1 MRAFATP
8 ARLVMGVFFIQAFL
22 FANWLPR
29 IPDVQAAIG
38 IGPADLAVALIGM
51 SIGTYLALP
60 FVGILIARLTPRKT
74 IMIGFVCYC
83 MAIALPGWSWS
94 TPSLFVALF
103 LIGLCHPVID
113 VAMNVEAARIEQLD
127 VRRIMSKCHGFWS
140 LGSMLGALV
149 GAGFA
154 QIGVSTKWHL
164 LLIGVV
170 TLPVALSFSRG
181 LPEVGRET
189 VEEARRRPILA
200 LPSVSMLGLC
210 VFAFGVVMVEI
221 STRNWIAVY
230 LRDVIGVSPGATGI
244 GLGAFALCMAVG
256 RLAGDGLANRFGP
269 VMLARISCSAAVLGF
284 AIVVFAGDLV
294 GEVIGLA
301 AAGFG
306 VSVAF
311 PLAVSAA
318 AARGDRP
325 PAVNVASLSLFGYSS
340 GLIGPPLVGFIGQAA
355 GLRAGLSVL
364 LPVILL
370 STLLAGELRRR
381 PSTVAPVSPGGAR
394 EQGRSA

>member
-1 MRAFATP
+1 VTP
-8 ARLVMGVFFIQAFL
+8 ARLVMAVFFIQAFL

-29 IPDVQAAIG
+29 IPDVQGAIG
-38 IGPADLAVALIGM
+38 IGPADLAVAFVGM
-51 SIGTYLALP
+51 SLGTYLALP
-60 FVGILIARLTPRKT
+60 FVGALIARLTPRKT

-83 MAIALPGWSWS
+83 VAIALPGWSWNLA
-94 TPSLFVALF
+94 SLSIALF

-164 LLIGVV
+164 LLIAIA
-170 TLPVALSFSRG
+170 TLPVALWVARG
-181 LPEVGRET
+181 LPEVAPET
-189 VEEARRRPILA
+189 AEEARRRPVLA
-200 LPSVSMLGLC
+200 LPSVSMIGLC
-210 VFAFGVVMVEI
+210 IFAFGVVMAEI

-244 GLGAFALCMAVG
+244 GLGAFALCMAAG
-256 RLAGDGLANRFGP
+256 RLAGDGLADRFGA
-269 VMLARISCSAAVLGF
+269 VNLARISCGAAVAGF
-284 AIVVFAGDLV
+284 AIVVFASNLI

-306 VSVAF
+306 VSVGF

-325 PAVNVASLSLFGYSS
+325 PAVNVASLSLFAYSS
-340 GLIGPPLVGFIGQAA
+340 GLIGPPLVGLIGQAA
-355 GLRAGLSVL
+355 GLRAGLAVL
-364 LPVILL
+364 LPVILV

-381 PSTVAPVSPGGAR
+381 PSAAPVSAGEVQ
-394 EQGRSA
+394 EQRRSA